1 MNLQSISLEKNDTIN
16 DAIKILNSSQ
26 TQIILIKNN
35 KNQLIGTVTDG
46 DIRRSLLK
54 KKNFDSKLS
63 EIMNKKPFIVKK
75 KISFSH
81 ARLLM
86 EKNEILQFQ

>member
-16 DAIKILNSSQ
+16 DAIRILNASQ

-54 KKNFDSKLS
+54 KKTLTQNYQK
-63 EIMNKKPFIVKK
+63 
-75 KISFSH
+75 
-81 ARLLM
+81 
-86 EKNEILQFQ
+86 